1 MTDTIELVVCCDENY
16 MPPLRTMLMSVVI
29 NNPGERFRLWL
40 LHSTVGARALE
51 ELDSYCSLLGMRFD
65 AVTVDREAFEEARSS
80 KRYPQ
85 EMYYRM
91 FAPRMI
97 TEAHSR
103 LLYLDPDILVINPLR
118 ALWEIDLEG
127 NSFAAASHL
136 DAVHPATAL
145 NKVRLDTD
153 HQYFNTGVILMDAE
167 AARKVIVPS
176 ELLEYAQ
183 DHEYSILFPDQ
194 DLFNALYGCYTL
206 AVKDVLWNYDAR
218 KYADYYLRT
227 MGSSTMQWVM
237 ANTSILH
244 FCGREKPW
252 QQGYS
257 GRFDALYKNY
267 DQVAQRAFARAVA
280 QG

>member
-127 NSFAAASHL
+127 NAFAAASHL
-136 DAVHPATAL
+136 DAVHPATAF

-206 AVKDVLWNYDAR
+206 VVKDVLWNYDAR